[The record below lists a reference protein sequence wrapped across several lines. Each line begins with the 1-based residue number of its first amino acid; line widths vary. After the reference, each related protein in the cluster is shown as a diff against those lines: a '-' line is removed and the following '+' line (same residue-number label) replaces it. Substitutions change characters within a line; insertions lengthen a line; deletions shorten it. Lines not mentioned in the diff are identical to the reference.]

1 MGEGVRECVCRPM
14 AGPYIGTLNANMMDE
29 AKGEGADSKR
39 VKQERASTN
48 DVRTRAEGDE
58 VRWVK
63 GESDEVREVV

>member
-39 VKQERASTN
+39 VNSAAARYKHEAYN
-48 DVRTRAEGDE
+48 GTRLMFLAN
-58 VRWVK
+58 VYKMNVT
-63 GESDEVREVV
+63 